1 MVEQWSEESWFGYRI
16 VLGARNFGWREVH
29 TGMFDVNLIRSG
41 SVAIGMF
48 TVAIL
53 LAGRCLTGRFIN

>member
-1 MVEQWSEESWFGYRI
+1 MAVE
-16 VLGARNFGWREVH
+16 WREVH
-29 TGMFDVNLIRSG
+29 TGRFDANFVLSG
-41 SVAIGMF
+41 SAAIGMF

>member
-1 MVEQWSEESWFGYRI
+1 MAVQ
-16 VLGARNFGWREVH
+16 WREVH